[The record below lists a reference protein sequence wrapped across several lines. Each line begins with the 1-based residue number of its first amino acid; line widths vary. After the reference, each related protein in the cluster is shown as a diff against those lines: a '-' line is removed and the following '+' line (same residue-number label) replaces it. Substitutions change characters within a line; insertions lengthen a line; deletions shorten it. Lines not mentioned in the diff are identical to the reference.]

1 MQGSI
6 VRSTVQISIL
16 GLLTFLK
23 VIFFHLFQFGS
34 QDVVPSFSVVHT
46 MGLARLHF
54 FLCLSVTENTITC
67 AYTVDTSTNGQGK
80 WISVC
85 IAGGEEGR
93 GPWRQKVA
101 AGCCLWV
108 RKAGWG
114 GVNVRREGYPIC
126 TLFIH
131 HLEMIYSFYNHNY
144 YVIVSHINCA
154 FSPRSWRPW
163 PLLQNPLCSDSKAI
177 SQCHHLFE
185 GHTSKRYRLSNEEK
199 TW

>member
-34 QDVVPSFSVVHT
+34 QDVVSSFFFVVVHT

-67 AYTVDTSTNGQGK
+67 AYTVDTSTNGQGM

-85 IAGGEEGR
+85 IAGERKGED
-93 GPWRQKVA
+93 
-101 AGCCLWV
+101 
-108 RKAGWG
+108 
-114 GVNVRREGYPIC
+114 REDK
-126 TLFIH
+126 
-131 HLEMIYSFYNHNY
+131 
-144 YVIVSHINCA
+144 
-154 FSPRSWRPW
+154 R
-163 PLLQNPLCSDSKAI
+163 LLQAAV
-177 SQCHHLFE
+177 FE
-185 GHTSKRYRLSNEEK
+185 
-199 TW
+199 